1 MRARSALLITA
12 LVFAGAIGAPT
23 TASAR
28 PLDKGHFHDV
38 FTDSFDCDGTPVQV
52 DGDVSGNFLLNLR
65 GSSPFPYFRES
76 VRGTVVY
83 TNLDTGGTFTV
94 VFTNNSRDHTIV
106 DNGDGT
112 ITITIFASGGFR
124 AYDQD
129 GKLVLKDPG
138 QLRFAIDVDFN
149 GTPGN
154 PDDDVEVP
162 DSFRIV
168 RPSTGR
174 NDTEG
179 RDFCADLVTFT
190 S

>member
-1 MRARSALLITA
+1 MMCPATSCSTCAGPARSRTFGRACA
-12 LVFAGAIGAPT
+12 AQ
-23 TASAR
+23 SC
-28 PLDKGHFHDV
+28 
-38 FTDSFDCDGTPVQV
+38 S
-52 DGDVSGNFLLNLR
+52 
-65 GSSPFPYFRES
+65 
-76 VRGTVVY
+76 
-83 TNLDTGGTFTV
+83 TNLDTGGTFTI
-94 VFTNNSRDHTIV
+94 VFTTNTRDHTIV

-112 ITITIFASGGFR
+112 VTITSFASGGYR

-129 GKLVLKDPG
+129 DNLVLKDPG
-138 QLRFAIDVDFN
+138 QLRFAIDIDFN